1 MRVVADS
8 HALIFYL
15 FLPDRLTQRAL
26 GALGEAEDSGG
37 VVVSAA
43 TLGDLWYASHKSGPK
58 ALAPG
63 AYESLRR
70 TVLDPATNF
79 EVAGI
84 MAETMEHF
92 DRVPSPSWQ
101 IPSTHSSWPRLL
113 SCAFRWSQP
122 TEPCPL
128 RGWPRFSGNCWEVLA
143 VAALHYRP
151 KRRSKSACV
160 TRLRRKVAFPP
171 SGLKGFCAMR
181 GTLARP
187 NDLQLWTLRAL
198 LTAGAARAMPE
209 A

>member
-1 MRVVADS
+1 VRVVADS

-92 DRVPSPSWQ
+92 DRVPLAELADPFDRFILATAAQ
-101 IPSTHSSWPRLL
+101 LRLPLVTADRAMSTVGV
-113 SCAFRWSQP
+113 A
-122 TEPCPL
+122 
-128 RGWPRFSGNCWEVLA
+128 EVL
-143 VAALHYRP
+143 
-151 KRRSKSACV
+151 
-160 TRLRRKVAFPP
+160 
-171 SGLKGFCAMR
+171 
-181 GTLARP
+181 
-187 NDLQLWTLRAL
+187 W
-198 LTAGAARAMPE
+198 
-209 A
+209 